1 MSADNDTPNDNENP
15 APDAAAPAD
24 AGNEV
29 AALRE
34 EVAALKDRLLRS
46 MADAENMRK
55 RAERERNDAAQYGMA
70 RFARD
75 LLSVSDNL
83 SRALAALPEEARAQA
98 NDALRGVIEGV
109 EATERELQSV
119 LGRHGVKRIEAEGAR
134 FDPNLHQAIAEVPSP
149 GAPGTVV
156 TVVQTGYTIGERLLR
171 PAMVTVSRGGTGASG
186 SNGNGVDKTV

>member
-1 MSADNDTPNDNENP
+1 MSADNDTPNENENP

-134 FDPNLHQAIAEVPSP
+134 FDPNLHQAIAEVPSA

-171 PAMVTVSRGGTGASG
+171 PAMVTVSRGGAGASG